1 MQIQKTYRR
10 IVAGAKDEKGIVDS
24 TFTVGDKIEIE
35 LIVTV
40 DRDLEFVHIKDL
52 RPAGFEP
59 IMSTSGYRYEKGLSY
74 CQSPK
79 DVSMEYFVDNMPKGT
94 YKLTYSVYATHSGSF
109 NSGVAEI
116 QCHYAPKFSGNSGTQ
131 GIKIGR

>member
-1 MQIQKTYRR
+1 MEIQKTYRR
-10 IVAGAKDEKGIVDS
+10 IVAGAKEEKGIIDS
-24 TFTVGDKIEIE
+24 TFTFGDKIEIE

-59 IMSTSGYRYEKGLSY
+59 VQSISGYKYASGLY
-74 CQSPK
+74 YYQSPK
-79 DVSMEYFVDNMPKGT
+79 DVSMHYFVDNMPKGT
-94 YKLTYSVYATHSGSF
+94 YKFTYTVYATHSGSF

-116 QCHYAPKFSGNSGTQ
+116 QCHYAPKFSGNSGT
-131 GIKIGR
+131 IDVRIGR

>member
-1 MQIQKTYRR
+1 MEIQKTYRR
-10 IVAGAKDEKGIVDS
+10 IVAGAKDEKGIIDS

-59 IMSTSGYRYEKGLSY
+59 TMSTSGYNFDKGLSY
-74 CQSPK
+74 YQSPK
-79 DVSMEYFVDNMPKGT
+79 DVSMDYFVDRMPKGT
-94 YKLTYSVYATHSGSF
+94 YRFTYSVYATH
-109 NSGVAEI
+109 
-116 QCHYAPKFSGNSGTQ
+116 
-131 GIKIGR
+131 